1 MMVQGKLVLKFIYL
15 FIIIF
20 ISIPVNINAHLQ
32 NLINKMD
39 GKPEETPKPESISE
53 PEFEEISSDESE
65 ADDGKIDFDSAL
77 APPPPP
83 KQNNGDVSVDLTNL
97 QKIEVIGREPKM
109 NIEEI
114 KK

>member
-1 MMVQGKLVLKFIYL
+1 M
-15 FIIIF
+15 
-20 ISIPVNINAHLQ
+20 NINAHLQ

-39 GKPEETPKPESISE
+39 GKPEETPEPESISE